1 MRVIK
6 YKVFEELIVDTTKTI
21 ENLKAGLVEL
31 EDLGFKVEVKW
42 VKWNEILIS
51 IHDPRRRHGGTSASV
66 TPFNSS
72 VIEDYIMNLVDYCDD
87 CTINY
92 SYRIVGV
99 GNKTI
104 SDTNIFPENETLN
117 YFKMLIKINNC
128 PIE

>member
-6 YKVFEELIVDTTKTI
+6 WKLFEELIIDTTKTI

-42 VKWNEILIS
+42 TRWDEILIS

-87 CTINY
+87 CTITY
-92 SYRIVGV
+92 AYRIVGV

-117 YFKMLIKINNC
+117 FFKMKIKINNC